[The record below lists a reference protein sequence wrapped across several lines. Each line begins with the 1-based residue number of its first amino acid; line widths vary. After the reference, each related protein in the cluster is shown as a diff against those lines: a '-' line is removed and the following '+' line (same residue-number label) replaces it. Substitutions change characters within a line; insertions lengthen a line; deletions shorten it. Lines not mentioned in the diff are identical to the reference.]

1 MTEIV
6 DSATAVPTAVGDDT
20 GRGSRSAMSI
30 QTKIQATADTLS
42 PSSRR
47 VADALMADPQLA
59 MNKTISELAHLC
71 DTSET
76 SVVRFC
82 RSIGLSG
89 YSELRLAL
97 AAEVGRET
105 AQINDDV
112 RYGSDI
118 QVGDSLADALAKI
131 AFAERLGIEETI
143 ANLDMDV
150 LVRAIDAIDAAPKII
165 IFGIGA
171 SNLVALDLQQK
182 LLRIDR
188 VAFAFSGSH
197 DALSAAALTR
207 PGDVV
212 VALSHSGSTL
222 EPIELLR
229 LAKSRGA
236 TTIAITNVHGS
247 PLARMAELVLYT
259 AVRET
264 TFRSGAMSSRTV
276 QLTLV
281 DCLFVGVAQKSYEQ
295 TVQAL
300 KSTYEGTEPLK
311 RPTR

>member
-1 MTEIV
+1 
-6 DSATAVPTAVGDDT
+6 
-20 GRGSRSAMSI
+20 MSI
-30 QTKIQATADTLS
+30 QTKIQATADSLS

-47 VADALMADPQLA
+47 VADALMANPGLA
-59 MNKTISELAHLC
+59 RDKTITELAHMC

-105 AQINDDV
+105 AQFNGEA

-118 QVGDSLADALAKI
+118 SIEDSLTDAVSKI

-143 ANLDMDV
+143 ANLNMDV
-150 LVRAIDAIDAAPKII
+150 LVKVIDALDQAEKII

-171 SNLVALDLQQK
+171 SNLVAMDLQTK
-182 LLRIDR
+182 LLRIGR
-188 VAFAFSGSH
+188 TAFAFSGAH
-197 DALSAAALTR
+197 DALTVAALAK
-207 PGDVV
+207 PGDVAI
-212 VALSHSGSTL
+212 ALSHSGSTL

-229 LAKSRGA
+229 LARNRGA
-236 TTIAITNVHGS
+236 LTLAITNVHGS
-247 PLARMAELVLYT
+247 PLAAAADLVLYT

-264 TFRSGAMSSRTV
+264 TFRSGAMASRTV

-281 DCLFVGVAQKSYEQ
+281 DCIFVGVAQRSYDQ

-300 KSTYEGTEPLK
+300 KSTYEGTKPLK
-311 RPTR
+311 QKP

>member
-1 MTEIV
+1 
-6 DSATAVPTAVGDDT
+6 
-20 GRGSRSAMSI
+20 MSI
-30 QTKIQATADTLS
+30 QTKIQAAAAGLS

-47 VADALMADPQLA
+47 VADALMANPQLA
-59 MNKTISELAHLC
+59 MERTITELARMC

-89 YSELRLAL
+89 YTELRLAL

-105 AQINDDV
+105 AHLSDRT

-118 QVGDSLADALAKI
+118 DMDDSLADAASKI

-143 ANLDMDV
+143 ANLDMQV
-150 LVRAIDAIDAAPKII
+150 LADAVDLLDKAQKII

-171 SNLVALDLQQK
+171 SNLVAMDLQTK
-182 LLRIDR
+182 LLRIGR
-188 VAFAFSGSH
+188 MAFAFGGSH
-197 DALSAAALTR
+197 DALTMTALAG
-207 PGDVV
+207 PGDAV

-229 LAKSRGA
+229 LATSRGA
-236 TTIAITNVHGS
+236 KTLAITNVHGS
-247 PLARMAELVLYT
+247 PLAAAADLVLYT

-264 TFRSGAMSSRTV
+264 TFRSGAMASRTV

-281 DCLFVGVAQKSYEQ
+281 DCLFVGVAQRNYAQ

-300 KSTYEGTEPLK
+300 KSTHEGTEPLK
-311 RPTR
+311 RNQ

>member
-6 DSATAVPTAVGDDT
+6 GSTVT
-20 GRGSRSAMSI
+20 GVEVAIRPEGNRMSI
-30 QTKIQATADTLS
+30 QSKTQATAAGLS

-47 VADALMADPQLA
+47 VADALMTNPQLA
-59 MNKTISELAHLC
+59 MDRTITELAHMC
-71 DTSET
+71 NTSET

-82 RSIGLSG
+82 RSIGLTG
-89 YSELRLAL
+89 YTELRLAL

-105 AQINDDV
+105 AQFNGES

-118 QVGDSLADALAKI
+118 SREDSLADAVSKI

-143 ANLDMDV
+143 ANLDMNV
-150 LVRAIDAIDAAPKII
+150 LVKVVDALDRAGKII

-171 SNLVALDLQQK
+171 SNLVAMDLQTK
-182 LLRIDR
+182 LLRIGR
-188 VAFAFSGSH
+188 LAFAFSGAH
-197 DALSAAALTR
+197 DAMTMAALAD
-207 PGDVV
+207 PGDVAF
-212 VALSHSGSTL
+212 ALSHSGSTL

-229 LAKSRGA
+229 LAGSRGV
-236 TTIAITNVHGS
+236 TTVAITNVRDS
-247 PLARMAELVLYT
+247 PLAAVADLVLHT

-264 TFRSGAMSSRTV
+264 TFRSGAMASRTV

-281 DCLFVGVAQKSYEQ
+281 DCIFVGVAQRSYDQ

-300 KSTYEGTEPLK
+300 KSTHEGTKPLK
-311 RPTR
+311 RPH